1 MEVKIIVIILSLI
14 ILAGIVLSAI
24 NKKKIMNLIT
34 SSDKPC
40 SKKSSSTIKGFDKGG
55 NQAPLNNQI
64 IQEELENV
72 RRSEN
77 REDVH
82 PDPNATKRS
91 DICSTD
97 ACQNIDPYN
106 KQLKFICEHECNN

>member
-1 MEVKIIVIILSLI
+1 MEVKIIVIIVSLI
-14 ILAGIVLSAI
+14 ILAGIVLSTI
-24 NKKKIMNLIT
+24 NKKKIMKLV
-34 SSDKPC
+34 SDN
-40 SKKSSSTIKGFDKGG
+40 KKSCESNETIKGFDKGG
-55 NQAPLNNQI
+55 NQAP

-77 REDVH
+77 REKVH
-82 PDPNATKRS
+82 PDPNGTRRS

-106 KQLKFICEHECNN
+106 KQLKLICEHECNN

>member
-1 MEVKIIVIILSLI
+1 MEVKIIIIIFSLI

-24 NKKKIMNLIT
+24 NKKKIINLV
-34 SSDKPC
+34 SNNKKPC
-40 SKKSSSTIKGFDKGG
+40 SYETSKTIKGFDKGG
-55 NQAPLNNQI
+55 NQAP

-72 RRSEN
+72 RRGEN
-77 REDVH
+77 REKVH
-82 PDPNATKRS
+82 PDPNGTIRS

-106 KQLKFICEHECNN
+106 KQLKFICEQECNK

>member
-1 MEVKIIVIILSLI
+1 MEVKIIVIIVSLI

-24 NKKKIMNLIT
+24 NKKKIMKLVSNNNK
-34 SSDKPC
+34 KPC
-40 SKKSSSTIKGFDKGG
+40 VYENSTSIKGFDKGG
-55 NQAPLNNQI
+55 NQAP

-77 REDVH
+77 REKVH
-82 PDPNATKRS
+82 PDPNGTRRS

-106 KQLKFICEHECNN
+106 RHLKLICQQECNN